1 MLKILDW
8 ISWICMVIAGT
19 MLVVLIVIFG
29 WLVFGRYV
37 LNNTPTWV
45 EQVSLLLVAYITF
58 LGAAIGIRDN
68 THLSID
74 FIREAMPSAPRFVLS
89 LIADASLLV
98 FGVAMGWQGYIL
110 TITNT
115 HRAIPMIDMPEAWRS
130 APLAV
135 CGVLT
140 AVFSLVNL
148 LRRFVSTPDAPA
160 GE

>member
-8 ISWICMVIAGT
+8 ISTICMVIAGT
-19 MLVVLIVIFG
+19 MLVILITIFG

-45 EQVSLLLVAYITF
+45 EQVSLLIVAYITF

-74 FIREAMPSAPRFVLS
+74 FIREAMPAAPRKVLAIIS
-89 LIADASLLV
+89 DAALLV
-98 FGVAMGWQGYIL
+98 FGIAMAWQGWIL
-110 TITNT
+110 TVTNT
-115 HRAIPMIDMPEAWRS
+115 HRAIPMIDLPEAWRS

-135 CGVLT
+135 CGVLMT
-140 AVFSLVNL
+140 VFSFVNL
-148 LRRFVSTPDAPA
+148 MRRFVADAPA

>member
-8 ISWICMVIAGT
+8 IAWLCMVIAGT

-37 LNNTPTWV
+37 LNDTPTWV
-45 EQVSLLLVAYITF
+45 EQVSLLIVAYITF
-58 LGAAIGIRDN
+58 LGAALGIRDN

-74 FIREAMPSAPRFVLS
+74 FIREAMPEAPRKALGLLS
-89 LIADASLLV
+89 DAALLV
-98 FGVAMGWQGYIL
+98 FGVIMAWQGWVL

-115 HRAIPMIDMPEAWRS
+115 HRPIPMIDMAEAWRS
-130 APLAV
+130 APLAI
-135 CGVLT
+135 CGVLM
-140 AVFSLVNL
+140 AVYSLANF
-148 LRRFVSTPDAPA
+148 LRRLFDAAPA